1 MRDPAIRTRA
11 APAIALAALAIIQIA
26 FLGRPPDADREG
38 YVVVGDDLS
47 SVRVR
52 GADGTSRPLAG
63 QGPVL
68 VLVFDPECEHSQRVA
83 PEWRSWFQSA
93 GEPSH
98 VVALAAG
105 SFPEA
110 NQHADAHGWTF
121 PVVSV
126 IGDFPGSREHA
137 LVSRTPWIFALDG
150 SGQVT
155 AQVHGGELSAIIAT
169 LKRPSVARFASRSE
183 PRELS
188 HR

>member
-11 APAIALAALAIIQIA
+11 APAIALAALAIIQVA

-38 YVVVGDDLS
+38 YV
-47 SVRVR
+47 
-52 GADGTSRPLAG
+52 ADGTSRPLAG

-155 AQVHGGELSAIIAT
+155 AQVHGSELSAIIAT